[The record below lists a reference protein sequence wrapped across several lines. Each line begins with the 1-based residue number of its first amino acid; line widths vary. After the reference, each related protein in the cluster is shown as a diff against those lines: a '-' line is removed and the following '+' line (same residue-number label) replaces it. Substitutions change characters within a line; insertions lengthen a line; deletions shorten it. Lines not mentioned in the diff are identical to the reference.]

1 MRPDFVFS
9 DSSVSPSFFL
19 TVPARKPRTECGC
32 HPVIFEIAAMV
43 VPPFTWSRQRTRS
56 CLVLAPLERDARG
69 ALLLM
74 FDLTCLAG
82 PVRGLD
88 LVLTLAMRT
97 SEVGDIIV
105 APPRPRSGQ

>member
-32 HPVIFEIAAMV
+32 HPVIFEMAVMV
-43 VPPFTWSRQRTRS
+43 VPPVARSRPRTRS
-56 CLVLAPLERDARG
+56 CLVPPPLERDVRG
-69 ALLLM
+69 AFFGL
-74 FDLTCLAG
+74 G
-82 PVRGLD
+82 RGLD
-88 LVLTLAMRT
+88 LVLTLAMRI